1 MNGFI
6 TMLVRCCSRFAV
18 RSAALKLCGTRALCL
33 SQKGNYNFAAYR
45 AAATGRNE

>member
-6 TMLVRCCSRFAV
+6 IMLVRCCSRFAV
-18 RSAALKLCGTRALCL
+18 RSAALGLFGTRALRL
-33 SQKGNYNFAAYR
+33 LERGDYTFAAHR